1 MKRFYL
7 VGFLLLVLF
16 DTFAQISFKMASING
31 GPLAYDTGWMLRVLG
46 QPWIYGAFVG
56 YIATFFIWMT
66 LLRHAPVGPAFA
78 ASHIEIVSVLL
89 LSAWLFDVPLSA
101 PKLVGASLI
110 LAGIACLARGEATV
124 AQQPP

>member
-1 MKRFYL
+1 MERFYL
-7 VGFLLLVLF
+7 LGFLLLVLF

-31 GPLAYDTGWMLRVLG
+31 GTLAFDVGWMSRVFA
-46 QPWIYGAFVG
+46 QPWIYGALAG

-66 LLRHAPVGPAFA
+66 LLKHAPVGPAFA

-89 LSAWLFDVPLSA
+89 LSAWLFNESLTV

-110 LAGIACLARGEATV
+110 LAGILCLARGESA
-124 AQQPP
+124 AQR